1 MPRREPTR
9 SPPLRRAFRVF
20 GPATGA
26 SSPRRGPVS
35 PGKYKR
41 SVPLPQRPFRGA
53 ACGTAS
59 PGKCLPLPLRP
70 GRSPAAADIPGKSP
84 RSLRLSRLLSAAH
97 CGQALKTAVRLR
109 IRLHKN
115 RLLPGYFGRG
125 FSLSPP
131 LPGIRMPPINAP
143 LRCPPRLLT
152 ASLDSSERSP
162 TAQAKHRRTT
172 RRREHKKSS
181 LSPSLYEFAPARAAP
196 QRLAELRK
204 IMTPPQR
211 AKNPGHK
218 EVPARNS
225 ARGLFIEVRRKSGRY
240 AAAASFLLCSML
252 RSSRNTSS
260 SATPTRRQSQGFV
273 LTKPATR

>member
-26 SSPRRGPVS
+26 RSPRRGPVS

-41 SVPLPQRPFRGA
+41 SVPLPQRPFRCA
-53 ACGTAS
+53 ACGTAA

-84 RSLRLSRLLSAAH
+84 RSLRLSKLLSAAH

-125 FSLSPP
+125 FSRSPP
-131 LPGIRMPPINAP
+131 LPGIRMPAHQ
-143 LRCPPRLLT
+143 
-152 ASLDSSERSP
+152 RSP
-162 TAQAKHRRTT
+162 P
-172 RRREHKKSS
+172 
-181 LSPSLYEFAPARAAP
+181 LPS
-196 QRLAELRK
+196 
-204 IMTPPQR
+204 TPPHGFSRFLR
-211 AKNPGHK
+211 AFANGTSKASAHDAAERTQK
-218 EVPARNS
+218 EQPEPFS
-225 ARGLFIEVRRKSGRY
+225 VRIYPRPPPPLLSDLPSSG
-240 AAAASFLLCSML
+240 
-252 RSSRNTSS
+252 SS
-260 SATPTRRQSQGFV
+260 
-273 LTKPATR
+273 